1 MKIKKLSLLL
11 LLPILFAS
19 LQAQR
24 LPAVSLLGSAGS
36 AADGRPWS
44 SRALRGKVHLILYMD
59 PSLHKKAMPFLKALD
74 ARRFDAHAYSTVAIV
89 NLADTWMPDAI
100 LESLLRKKS
109 RELHATEF
117 LFDRRKSLIKP
128 WHLADHACNLILID
142 RRGQILY
149 HRRGIPDP
157 AQSERIFRLI
167 RQSIKKGD

>member
-1 MKIKKLSLLL
+1 MKLKKLALILA
-11 LLPILFAS
+11 LPILLVS

-24 LPAVSLLGSAGS
+24 LPAVSLSGSAGS
-36 AADGRPWS
+36 AADGSPWS

-59 PSLHKKAMPFLKALD
+59 PSLRKKAMPFLKALD
-74 ARRFDAHAYSTVAIV
+74 ARRFDARAYSTVAIV

-100 LESLLRKKS
+100 LESLLAKKS

-117 LFDRRKSLIKP
+117 IFDRKKSLLKP

-142 RRGQILY
+142 RKGRILY
-149 HRRGIPDP
+149 RRRGIPDP

-167 RQSIKKGD
+167 RQSIKQGD